1 MKILLT
7 GGAGFIGS
15 HTCVEIVEA
24 GHDVVIADDLSNS
37 KPAVLDRLKE
47 LTGKEIPFYHID
59 VADRQK
65 VDEMFAKEN
74 FDAVIHFAG
83 FKAVGES
90 VAKPVMYYRNN
101 IDTTL
106 TLLETMAKYNVNNFV
121 FSSSATVYG
130 VPERVPLVEGMKT
143 GCTNPYGWTKLMI
156 EQILTDAAVANKE
169 LSVVLLRYFNPIGAH
184 ESGRIGEDPTGIPNN
199 LLPYITQVAIGKL
212 PQLGVFG
219 NDYPT
224 HDGTGVRDY
233 IHVVDLAKC
242 HVKAIEYAAEHKGTE
257 IFNRGTGTGY
267 SVLDIVKAFEKA
279 NNIEIPYVIKP
290 RRDGDI
296 AECYA
301 DPVKAKEKLGW
312 QAEKSLE
319 EMCRDSWRWQ
329 FNNPKGYDE

>member
-15 HTCVEIVEA
+15 HTCVELIKA
-24 GHDVVIADDLSNS
+24 GYDVVIADDLSNS
-37 KPAVLDRLKE
+37 KPLVLERLKE
-47 LTGKEIPFYHID
+47 LTGKEIKFYQLDI
-59 VADRQK
+59 ADEEK
-65 VDEMFAKEN
+65 MDEMFAKEG

-83 FKAVGES
+83 YKAVGES

-101 IDTTL
+101 IGTTL
-106 TLLETMAKYNVNNFV
+106 TLLEIMAKHNVNNIV

-130 VPERVPLVEGMKT
+130 VPETVPLVEGMKT

-156 EQILTDAAVANKE
+156 EQILTDATVADKN

-233 IHVVDLAKC
+233 IHVVDLAKG
-242 HVKAIEYAAEHKGTE
+242 HVKAIEYAAKNKGAE
-257 IFNRGTGTGY
+257 IFNLGTGTGY

-279 NNIEIPYVIKP
+279 NDITIPYAIKP
-290 RRDGDI
+290 RRDGDV

-301 DPVKAKEKLGW
+301 DPVKAKEKLCW
-312 QAEKSLE
+312 QAEKTLE
-319 EMCRDSWRWQ
+319 DMCKDSWRWQ
-329 FNNPKGYDE
+329 SNNPNGYSE

>member
-15 HTCVEIVEA
+15 HTCIELIEA
-24 GHDVVIADDLSNS
+24 GHEAVIADDLSNS
-37 KPAVLDRLKE
+37 KPAVLERLKE
-47 LTGKEIPFYHID
+47 LTGKDIPFYNID
-59 VADRQK
+59 VADKEK
-65 VDEMFAKEN
+65 VDHMFAKES

-90 VAKPVMYYRNN
+90 VAKPLMYYRNN
-101 IDTTL
+101 LDTTL
-106 TLLETMAKYNVNNFV
+106 TLLETMAKYNVSNFV

-156 EQILTDAAVANKE
+156 EQILTDAAAADKN

-184 ESGRIGEDPTGIPNN
+184 PSGRIGEDPTGIPNN

-233 IHVVDLAKC
+233 IHVVDLAKG
-242 HVKAIEYAAEHKGTE
+242 HVKAIEYAGKNKGTE
-257 IFNRGTGTGY
+257 IFNLGTGIGY

-279 NNIEIPYVIKP
+279 NNIKIPYVIKP

-301 DPVKAKEKLGW
+301 DPTKARDVLGW
-312 QAEKSLE
+312 QAEETLE
-319 EMCRDSWRWQ
+319 NMCKDSWRWQ
-329 FNNPKGYDE
+329 SNNPKGYEE

>member
-15 HTCVEIVEA
+15 HTCVELIEA
-24 GHDVVIADDLSNS
+24 GYDVVIADDLSNS
-37 KPAVLDRLKE
+37 KQLVIERLEE
-47 LTGKEIPFYHID
+47 LTGKEIKFYQLDI
-59 VADRQK
+59 ADSEK
-65 VDEMFAKEN
+65 MDDMFAKEN

-101 IDTTL
+101 LGTTL
-106 TLLETMAKYNVNNFV
+106 TLLETMAKHNVNNIV

-130 VPERVPLVEGMKT
+130 VPETVPLVEGMKT

-156 EQILTDAAVANKE
+156 EQILTDATVANKD

-184 ESGRIGEDPTGIPNN
+184 KSGRIGEDPTGIPNN
-199 LLPYITQVAIGKL
+199 LLPYITQVAVGKL

-233 IHVVDLAKC
+233 IHVVDLAKG
-242 HVKAIEYAAEHKGTE
+242 HVKAIEYASKNKGTE
-257 IFNRGTGTGY
+257 IFNLGTGTGY

-279 NNIEIPYVIKP
+279 NDITIPYAIKP

-312 QAEKSLE
+312 QAEKTIE
-319 EMCRDSWRWQ
+319 DMCKDSWRWQ
-329 FNNPKGYDE
+329 SENPNGYGE

>member
-37 KPAVLDRLKE
+37 KPAVFDRLKE
-47 LTGKEIPFYHID
+47 LTGKGIPFYHID

-219 NDYPT
+219 DDYPT

-233 IHVVDLAKC
+233 IHVVDLAKG

-257 IFNRGTGTGY
+257 IFNLGTGTGY

>member
-15 HTCVEIVEA
+15 HTCIELIKA
-24 GHDVVIADDLSNS
+24 GHEAVIADDLSNS
-37 KPAVLDRLKE
+37 KPAVLERLKE
-47 LTGKEIPFYHID
+47 LTGKDIPFYNID
-59 VADRQK
+59 VADKEK
-65 VDEMFAKEN
+65 VDRMFAKES

-90 VAKPVMYYRNN
+90 VAKPLMYYRNN
-101 IDTTL
+101 LDTTL
-106 TLLETMAKYNVNNFV
+106 TLLETMAKYNVSNFV

-156 EQILTDAAVANKE
+156 EQILTDAAAADKN

-184 ESGRIGEDPTGIPNN
+184 PSGRIGEDPTGIPNN

-233 IHVVDLAKC
+233 IHVVDLAKG
-242 HVKAIEYAAEHKGTE
+242 HVKAIEYAGKNKGTE
-257 IFNRGTGTGY
+257 IFNLGTGIGY

-279 NNIEIPYVIKP
+279 NNIKIPYVIKP

-301 DPVKAKEKLGW
+301 DPTKARDVLGW
-312 QAEKSLE
+312 QAEETLE
-319 EMCRDSWRWQ
+319 NMCKDSWRWQ
-329 FNNPKGYDE
+329 SNNPKGYEE

>member
-15 HTCVEIVEA
+15 HTCIELIKA
-24 GHDVVIADDLSNS
+24 GHEAVIADDLSNS
-37 KPAVLDRLKE
+37 KPAVLERLKE
-47 LTGKEIPFYHID
+47 LTGKDIPFYNID
-59 VADRQK
+59 VADKEK
-65 VDEMFAKEN
+65 VDRMFAKES

-90 VAKPVMYYRNN
+90 VAKPLMYYRNN
-101 IDTTL
+101 LDTTL
-106 TLLETMAKYNVNNFV
+106 TLLETMAKYNVSNFV

-156 EQILTDAAVANKE
+156 EQILTDAAAADKD

-184 ESGRIGEDPTGIPNN
+184 PSGRIGEDPTGIPNN

-233 IHVVDLAKC
+233 IHVVDLAKG
-242 HVKAIEYAAEHKGTE
+242 HVKAIEYAGKNKGTE
-257 IFNRGTGTGY
+257 IFNLGTGIGY

-279 NNIEIPYVIKP
+279 NNIKIPYVIKP

-301 DPVKAKEKLGW
+301 DPTKARDVLGW
-312 QAEKSLE
+312 QAEETLE
-319 EMCRDSWRWQ
+319 NMCKDSWRWQ
-329 FNNPKGYDE
+329 SNNPKGYEE

>member
-15 HTCVEIVEA
+15 HTCIELIKA
-24 GHDVVIADDLSNS
+24 GHKAVIADDLSNS
-37 KPAVLDRLKE
+37 KPAVLERLKE
-47 LTGKEIPFYHID
+47 LTGQDIPFYNID
-59 VADRQK
+59 VADKEK
-65 VDEMFAKEN
+65 VDSMFAKEN

-90 VAKPVMYYRNN
+90 VAKPLMYYRNN
-101 IDTTL
+101 LDTTL
-106 TLLETMAKYNVNNFV
+106 TLLEAMAKYNVNNFV

-156 EQILTDAAVANKE
+156 EQILTDAAAADKN

-184 ESGRIGEDPTGIPNN
+184 PSGRIGEDPTGIPNN

-233 IHVVDLAKC
+233 IHVVDLAKG
-242 HVKAIEYAAEHKGTE
+242 HVKAIEYADKNKGTE
-257 IFNRGTGTGY
+257 IFNLGTGIGY

-279 NNIEIPYVIKP
+279 NDIKIPYVIKP

-301 DPVKAKEKLGW
+301 DPTKARDVLGW
-312 QAEKSLE
+312 QAEETLE
-319 EMCRDSWRWQ
+319 NMCKDSWRWQ
-329 FNNPKGYDE
+329 SNNPKGYEE

>member
-15 HTCVEIVEA
+15 HTCIELIKA
-24 GHDVVIADDLSNS
+24 GHEAVIADDLSNS
-37 KPAVLDRLKE
+37 KPAVLERLKE
-47 LTGKEIPFYHID
+47 LTGQDIPFYNID
-59 VADRQK
+59 VADKEK
-65 VDEMFAKEN
+65 VDSMFAKEN

-90 VAKPVMYYRNN
+90 VAKPLMYYRNN
-101 IDTTL
+101 LDTTL
-106 TLLETMAKYNVNNFV
+106 TLLEAMAKYNVNNFV

-156 EQILTDAAVANKE
+156 EQILTDAAAADKN

-184 ESGRIGEDPTGIPNN
+184 PSGRIGEDPTGIPNN

-233 IHVVDLAKC
+233 IHVVDLAKG
-242 HVKAIEYAAEHKGTE
+242 HVKAIEYADKNKGTE
-257 IFNRGTGTGY
+257 IFNLGTGIGY

-279 NNIEIPYVIKP
+279 NDIKIPYVIKP

-301 DPVKAKEKLGW
+301 DPTKARDVLGW
-312 QAEKSLE
+312 QAEETLE
-319 EMCRDSWRWQ
+319 NMCKDSWRWQ
-329 FNNPKGYDE
+329 SNNPKGYEE